1 MYNVSGQEK
10 LTKKRG
16 VKMEINLEAFK
27 ELLEERFDG
36 NQAKMARVLGI
47 SKYQLNI
54 VFNNNGKCAGK
65 KIFGSII
72 KYCDTNELDFH
83 KYIFLQ

>member
-1 MYNVSGQEK
+1 
-10 LTKKRG
+10 
-16 VKMEINLEAFK
+16 MEINMEEFIK
-27 ELLEERFDG
+27 LLKERFED

-47 SKYQLNI
+47 DRHQLNI

-65 KIFGSII
+65 KIIGAII
-72 KYCDTNELDFH
+72 RYCDINELDFH